1 MAYSFSELIKPKQT
15 VVKVK
20 LSCNVLKYN
29 HNHDKNGRFCSG
41 NDGGKVDNS
50 QDDAIIHDRGGR
62 VSEINKLGKINTHL
76 LEQEFAR

>member
-29 HNHDKNGRFCSG
+29 HNHDKNGRFCS
-41 NDGGKVDNS
+41 VMM
-50 QDDAIIHDRGGR
+50 
-62 VSEINKLGKINTHL
+62 EEKLTILKMML
-76 LEQEFAR
+76 